1 MAELRV
7 ESPTPLSNV
16 QKLKLQLFHR
26 LQRRHRDA
34 WKRYWGSF
42 QLYLAA
48 KLSLEEFHALAEELL
63 GPDKHLHNKF
73 VVALLSTA
81 YQEVGDGELRRTP
94 QPPSA
99 PQLQDHSGEGGGAA
113 DVETVANGGPSPASS
128 KDPLLQ
134 IIKEE
139 DARHVNK
146 IRHLDRD
153 KSQHTH
159 DHPDHH
165 SAELLIGLGKPE
177 LFKIPNTVMKQSQ
190 QSNPPVALPTTVRW
204 IPDAEVSVCYGC
216 QLLFDWVRRKHHC
229 RYCGHVFCEL
239 CTPQRSLIH
248 EDQILTNPERK
259 YLAVNVHNPQRVCDD
274 CHARLEPE
282 QEELRRTMSHAV
294 QQMEVKESGPQRFFN
309 SPYSFTLREEIRKA
323 TYSVKNFTFQGVVK
337 DQSIPLPLLTHAK
350 GIAFLTVIKMGFVFT
365 GRMGTGLVVARLPE
379 GRWSAPSAIGTAG
392 VGWGPQIG
400 GEITDFVII
409 LNTQRAVEAFCASGQ
424 VNLGA
429 ELGISAGPVGRVASG
444 ALEASASMDVAPC
457 YSYSHS
463 KGLYA
468 GISLEGSVILS
479 RPDINR
485 SFYGKAV
492 TVPELLG
499 GVEPPPVAAAP
510 LYEAIRAAME
520 SPANGANRVARS
532 ASGTAHQYQPTEAP
546 ADEFATHPP
555 PPAPLPVASS
565 APTGSSLFNNDVKL

>member
-1 MAELRV
+1 
-7 ESPTPLSNV
+7 
-16 QKLKLQLFHR
+16 
-26 LQRRHRDA
+26 
-34 WKRYWGSF
+34 
-42 QLYLAA
+42 
-48 KLSLEEFHALAEELL
+48 
-63 GPDKHLHNKF
+63 
-73 VVALLSTA
+73 
-81 YQEVGDGELRRTP
+81 
-94 QPPSA
+94 
-99 PQLQDHSGEGGGAA
+99 
-113 DVETVANGGPSPASS
+113 
-128 KDPLLQ
+128 
-134 IIKEE
+134 
-139 DARHVNK
+139 
-146 IRHLDRD
+146 
-153 KSQHTH
+153 
-159 DHPDHH
+159 
-165 SAELLIGLGKPE
+165 
-177 LFKIPNTVMKQSQ
+177 MKQSQ

-274 CHARLEPE
+274 CHARLDPE

-365 GRMGTGLVVARLPE
+365 GRMGTGLVVARLPD

-532 ASGTAHQYQPTEAP
+532 ASGPAHQYQPTEAP
-546 ADEFATHPP
+546 ADESATHPP

>member
-1 MAELRV
+1 MRIK
-7 ESPTPLSNV
+7 
-16 QKLKLQLFHR
+16 QKKQRDVKLVR
-26 LQRRHRDA
+26 
-34 WKRYWGSF
+34 
-42 QLYLAA
+42 
-48 KLSLEEFHALAEELL
+48 
-63 GPDKHLHNKF
+63 
-73 VVALLSTA
+73 
-81 YQEVGDGELRRTP
+81 
-94 QPPSA
+94 
-99 PQLQDHSGEGGGAA
+99 
-113 DVETVANGGPSPASS
+113 
-128 KDPLLQ
+128 
-134 IIKEE
+134 
-139 DARHVNK
+139 
-146 IRHLDRD
+146 
-153 KSQHTH
+153 
-159 DHPDHH
+159 
-165 SAELLIGLGKPE
+165 PE
-177 LFKIPNTVMKQSQ
+177 PFKIPATLIMDQGR
-190 QSNPPVALPTTVRW
+190 QSNPPAGLPTTVRW

-259 YLAVNVHNPQRVCDD
+259 YLAVNARNPQRVCDD

-350 GIAFLTVIKMGFVFT
+350 GIAFLTVIKVGFVFT
-365 GRMGTGLVVARLPE
+365 GRMGTGLVVARLPD

-499 GVEPPPVAAAP
+499 GVEPPPVAATP

-520 SPANGANRVARS
+520 SPANGANRVTSSSSVPAQ
-532 ASGTAHQYQPTEAP
+532 QYQPTEAT
-546 ADEFATHPP
+546 AESATHPP
-555 PPAPLPVASS
+555 PPAPVASS

>member
-1 MAELRV
+1 MMHQ
-7 ESPTPLSNV
+7 S
-16 QKLKLQLFHR
+16 Q
-26 LQRRHRDA
+26 
-34 WKRYWGSF
+34 
-42 QLYLAA
+42 
-48 KLSLEEFHALAEELL
+48 
-63 GPDKHLHNKF
+63 
-73 VVALLSTA
+73 
-81 YQEVGDGELRRTP
+81 
-94 QPPSA
+94 
-99 PQLQDHSGEGGGAA
+99 
-113 DVETVANGGPSPASS
+113 
-128 KDPLLQ
+128 
-134 IIKEE
+134 
-139 DARHVNK
+139 
-146 IRHLDRD
+146 
-153 KSQHTH
+153 SQHPT
-159 DHPDHH
+159 
-165 SAELLIGLGKPE
+165 
-177 LFKIPNTVMKQSQ
+177 QS
-190 QSNPPVALPTTVRW
+190 VALPTTVRW

-239 CTPQRSLIH
+239 CTPQRSLIR

-259 YLAVNVHNPQRVCDD
+259 YLAVNAHNPQRVCDD

-282 QEELRRTMSHAV
+282 QEELRLTMSHAV
-294 QQMEVKESGPQRFFN
+294 QQTDVKESGPQRFFN

-365 GRMGTGLVVARLPE
+365 GRMGTGLVVARLPD

-463 KGLYA
+463 KGLFA

-479 RPDINR
+479 RSDINR

-492 TVPELLG
+492 PVAELLG

-510 LYEAIRAAME
+510 LYEAIRTAME
-520 SPANGANRVARS
+520 SPANGANRSVRS
-532 ASGTAHQYQPTEAP
+532 SSNPAQQYQSAAAVANAEPATLPPAEAP
-546 ADEFATHPP
+546 V
-555 PPAPLPVASS
+555 PVAAS
-565 APTGSSLFNNDVKL
+565 APTGSSLFTNAPVKL